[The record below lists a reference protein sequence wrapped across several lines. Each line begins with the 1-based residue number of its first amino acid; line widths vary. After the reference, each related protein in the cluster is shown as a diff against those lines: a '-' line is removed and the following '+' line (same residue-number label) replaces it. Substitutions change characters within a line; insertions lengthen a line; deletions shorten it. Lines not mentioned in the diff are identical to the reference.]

1 MKTEIE
7 FGNDRREKMR
17 KMFMKNTALNQ
28 RSINSQLRD
37 IVNIANNFYRL

>member
-7 FGNDRREKMR
+7 FGNDRKEKIR
-17 KMFMKNTALNQ
+17 KMFMRNAALNQ

-37 IVNIANNFYRL
+37 IVNIANNFYGL

>member
-7 FGNDRREKMR
+7 FENDRKEKIR

-28 RSINSQLRD
+28 RSINSQLGN
-37 IVNIANNFYRL
+37 IVNIANNFYGL